1 MTYTKVGGEEGD
13 SGITGRSPM
22 PNTGLIC
29 SQCDDVADV
38 VTPLNGGTLSAKTT
52 TGEMV
57 VALHTRCEGAWAEKN
72 NCERFVSL
80 RKMHRRYASHSA
92 PGSATV
98 ARAFPLVS

>member
-1 MTYTKVGGEEGD
+1 
-13 SGITGRSPM
+13 M